1 MSAPM
6 RDTVYKS
13 FLYHRRI
20 LKVVSRNYGGG
31 FRRAPVNVIT
41 PEQERE
47 KLNQMGVKI
56 KDPRKNA
63 NVKFLPNDPVQ
74 KNLLISRKSKQDS
87 TRNTDDV
94 NFHQQ
99 NTKIYH
105 TNGIGIE
112 YSRIEETDTSKK
124 LNQIVMNANSKKQK
138 GRRSEVLLEG
148 RRLII
153 DALKAKATMKALY
166 FSKLDVL
173 DKFPAEMIDCPVY
186 KVPHKN
192 LKIWC
197 ETDTP
202 QGILGIFEI
211 PNEGETISQRTTELP
226 LTVICDN
233 LRDPGNMGTLVRTAA
248 AVGCSK
254 FITLPG
260 CVDIWNSKVLR
271 SGAGGHFRVPII
283 NNLSWD
289 NVINY
294 IPNKSTVFIADTRRP
309 TDWSLD
315 DITKP
320 DYDDMDEESQDNSN
334 SLVSSEEELGDTHMS
349 KRQEFEMYKRLPLNV
364 SLYTEVDF
372 TLGDHTVLFVGGE
385 MGGFGVHARKI
396 THDNDGQCVM
406 LPMATGINSLNS
418 SVTASILLYEIHKQ
432 YTVKDRNNDGVE
444 NEMSY

>member
-1 MSAPM
+1 
-6 RDTVYKS
+6 
-13 FLYHRRI
+13 
-20 LKVVSRNYGGG
+20 
-31 FRRAPVNVIT
+31 
-41 PEQERE
+41 
-47 KLNQMGVKI
+47 
-56 KDPRKNA
+56 
-63 NVKFLPNDPVQ
+63 
-74 KNLLISRKSKQDS
+74 
-87 TRNTDDV
+87 
-94 NFHQQ
+94 
-99 NTKIYH
+99 
-105 TNGIGIE
+105 
-112 YSRIEETDTSKK
+112 
-124 LNQIVMNANSKKQK
+124 
-138 GRRSEVLLEG
+138 
-148 RRLII
+148 
-153 DALKAKATMKALY
+153 
-166 FSKLDVL
+166 
-173 DKFPAEMIDCPVY
+173 MIDCPVY
-186 KVPHKN
+186 KVPHKS

-211 PNEGETISQRTTELP
+211 PNEGETITSRATELP

-271 SGAGGHFRVPII
+271 SGAGGHFRIPII

-320 DYDDMDEESQDNSN
+320 LYDGIDEDSQDEKK
-334 SLVSSEEELGDTHMS
+334 SLVSSEEEIGDTHMS
-349 KRQEFEMYKRLPLNV
+349 KRQELEMYKRLPLNV

-372 TLGDHTVLFVGGE
+372 TSGDHTVLIVGGE
-385 MGGFGVHARKI
+385 MSGFSVQARKI

-432 YTVKDRNNDGVE
+432 YTMKDRNNDGVE
-444 NEMSY
+444 NKKSY

>member
-1 MSAPM
+1 MAAPM

-74 KNLLISRKSKQDS
+74 KNLMISRKFKQDS
-87 TRNTDDV
+87 THNKDDV
-94 NFHQQ
+94 NFHPQ

-124 LNQIVMNANSKKQK
+124 LK
-138 GRRSEVLLEG
+138 
-148 RRLII
+148 
-153 DALKAKATMKALY
+153 
-166 FSKLDVL
+166 
-173 DKFPAEMIDCPVY
+173 
-186 KVPHKN
+186 
-192 LKIWC
+192 
-197 ETDTP
+197 
-202 QGILGIFEI
+202 IFEI
-211 PNEGETISQRTTELP
+211 PNEGETISPRATELP

-364 SLYTEVDF
+364 SPYTEVDF

-432 YTVKDRNNDGVE
+432 YTVKDRNYDGVE